1 MELIL
6 LHIVQKKKTETQLEK
21 KFLIHS
27 QSSNMYCHR
36 VGQLLVL
43 DGSIMGGGFENHLL
57 LKSRQLRRCY
67 LMTDKR
73 GERARGEG
81 PW

>member
-6 LHIVQKKKTETQLEK
+6 LHIVQKEKTETRLEK

-27 QSSNMYCHR
+27 QSSNMYCDR
-36 VGQLLVL
+36 VGQLLVF
-43 DGSIMGGGFENHLL
+43 DGSIIGGGFESHLL
-57 LKSRQLRRCY
+57 LQSRQLRRCY